1 MMQRTAWAVRCIFML
16 YSRAKYAVLVNN
28 YGAFL
33 STLRQYVAVQQ
44 PLSIQY

>member
-1 MMQRTAWAVRCIFML
+1 MMQRSAGMRCIFMPN
-16 YSRAKYAVLVNN
+16 RQAKYADSGNN

-33 STLRQYVAVQQ
+33 STLRQYVAAQQ

>member
-1 MMQRTAWAVRCIFML
+1 MMQRAAQAVRCIFMWN
-16 YSRAKYAVLVNN
+16 RQAKYADSVNN

-33 STLRQYVAVQQ
+33 STLRQYVAAQQ

>member
-1 MMQRTAWAVRCIFML
+1 MMQRTALAVRCIFMWNR
-16 YSRAKYAVLVNN
+16 RAKYAVVVNN